1 MEAREKE
8 QENWMMTKTG
18 QHSFKVGPV
27 SSCDDV
33 EDDKHLTADRF
44 RYFMLLRESRD

>member
-18 QHSFKVGPV
+18 QHSLVGPV
-27 SSCDDV
+27 SS
-33 EDDKHLTADRF
+33 
-44 RYFMLLRESRD
+44 